1 MSKKSILITP
11 LHFTVS
17 AIIQIHLLVVLKFY
31 MSHLLSNYK
40 YFSKMYILVRVIA
53 LLFHCAPSVWRARS
67 KWSLWSLAENQQNG
81 NISNVYRWR
90 IYLWNVSYA
99 LGKTARLKHIKQ
111 HLCQRHTQPFCQSIW
126 QGECEPLY
134 TETLNYRL
142 LYLTSFFFKALNKAC
157 HMFRTNCIMHFL
169 RRSSVCV
176 LPRYFFQMRSI
187 KLLYINI
194 NSIAS
199 YIAYKEY
206 IDMLY
211 KLDIPPSPSLN

>member
-142 LYLTSFFFKALNKAC
+142 LYLTSFFLKPL
-157 HMFRTNCIMHFL
+157 
-169 RRSSVCV
+169 
-176 LPRYFFQMRSI
+176 I
-187 KLLYINI
+187 KLVTCLEQIVLCTFSAEVQSVSSLDIFFRCALSNYCISILTVLLHISLIKNI
-194 NSIAS
+194 SICCTNSIYRPAQ
-199 YIAYKEY
+199 A
-206 IDMLY
+206 
-211 KLDIPPSPSLN
+211 